1 VLTLDTTEMNRVL
14 EVDGVSRTAT
24 IEAGIYGPALEEAL
38 AQRGFLL
45 GHHPQSFE
53 HSTLGGWIAARG
65 AGQLSNRYG
74 TADAMLVAARIATPR
89 GLLETRAFPA
99 SAAGP
104 NLNQLLCGSEGT
116 MGVIT
121 DATVRLHPLPE
132 ARRVFAFLFK
142 GFDEGVNAVRALVQE
157 GTGAAM
163 MRLSDT
169 EETRFFG
176 AFRRVIEPSRVH
188 ELAEGALGVAGYDP
202 KCVLMV
208 CVEGA
213 TDDVAREVARIRAV
227 AKSRGGLYVGE
238 GPGKSW
244 WKRRFEMPYL
254 RDPMLDRGVGV
265 DTLETATEWS
275 NVSRLYE
282 AVRLAIRS
290 TLEAEGRRA
299 VVLAHISHSYHDG
312 ASLYF
317 TFLFL
322 RDLAREV
329 EQWRAVKDA
338 ASRAIVLHGGT
349 ISHHHGVGV
358 DHAPYLD
365 DEKGLLGVDVLAQ
378 ARKALDPRGT
388 MNPGKLLP
396 PRR

>member
-1 VLTLDTTEMNRVL
+1 
-14 EVDGVSRTAT
+14 
-24 IEAGIYGPALEEAL
+24 
-38 AQRGFLL
+38 
-45 GHHPQSFE
+45 
-53 HSTLGGWIAARG
+53 
-65 AGQLSNRYG
+65 
-74 TADAMLVAARIATPR
+74 
-89 GLLETRAFPA
+89 
-99 SAAGP
+99 
-104 NLNQLLCGSEGT
+104 